1 MQLALM
7 STTLMVGPA
16 VNRNDLTYQPIYASH
31 LVHRDYLS
39 GSVSPRENGKLKMRS
54 NGLDRIKFVQKVS
67 YVKDVSRGL
76 GDMQIGQYGPGFPE
90 YQNTYNAAYARF
102 RGKVYEG
109 SASLGVTMA
118 SAKQSADMIRT
129 RYNQL
134 TSKAAAA
141 EALIS
146 IFGNLSRKEKIK
158 RASGLHLEIIFG
170 WTPLLEDVYAATNTL
185 IQKGVPP
192 VHVSASHSSLIA
204 KKESVRDSGGW
215 LSYQLEDQGV
225 LKVKIGA
232 QIVIDNPN
240 LWLAERAGLLN
251 PATVAWDL
259 VPWSFVVNMFM
270 NTGQLVQSL
279 TDFSGLS
286 VTNSYTSTTL
296 KATRGIS
303 TSYRPPPRYD
313 GPHVPGG
320 SSNQVV
326 NSCFRRP
333 GIPLPEFQFKVP
345 PLNLGTVGMAA
356 ALFGQKFSS
365 IAGFL
370 SPWIR
375 K

>member
-1 MQLALM
+1 MQRALM
-7 STTLMVGPA
+7 STTLMEGPA
-16 VNRNDLTYQPIYASH
+16 VNRDDLTYQPIYVSH
-31 LVHRDYLS
+31 LVLRDKLS
-39 GSVSPRENGKLKMRS
+39 GAVSPRENGKLKLQS
-54 NGLDRIKFVQKVS
+54 NRLERIKFIQKVS
-67 YVKDVSRGL
+67 YVKDVSQGL
-76 GDMQIGQYGPGFPE
+76 GDKVLGWYGPGYPE

-129 RYNQL
+129 RYKQL

-146 IFGNLSRKEKIK
+146 TFGDLSRKEKIK
-158 RASGLHLEIIFG
+158 RASGLHLEVIFG
-170 WTPLLEDVYAATNTL
+170 WTPLLEDVYAATNSL

-192 VHVSASHSSLIA
+192 VFVTASHSSLIA

-225 LKVKIGA
+225 LKVKLGA
-232 QIVIDNPN
+232 QIVIHNPN

-303 TSYRPPPRYD
+303 TSYRPPPTWR

-326 NSCFRRP
+326 NSCYRYP
-333 GIPLPEFQFKVP
+333 GIPLPKFQFKVP
-345 PLNLGTVGMAA
+345 PLNLGTLGMAA
-356 ALFGQKFSS
+356 ALFGQKFSR

-370 SPWIR
+370 GPWIR